1 MIFTLKKSKIL
12 FILSTIIFHFP
23 SKKDIFIVET
33 TKYDASYFDSKH

>member
-12 FILSTIIFHFP
+12 FILSTIFFHFP

>member
-1 MIFTLKKSKIL
+1 MIFTSKKSKIL
-12 FILSTIIFHFP
+12 FILSFFHFP